1 MRNAMD
7 RLPIPQATDEITA
20 DWLNAKLPPELL
32 HGSRVAE
39 VRAEVLGVGEGFA
52 SALARLE
59 VTTEAAGLLPPL
71 VAKFASGH
79 GNTRSLLSEV
89 GSYEKE
95 VRFYRELAER
105 VELPTPRCYVAE
117 YDQAS
122 GSFILIFEDL
132 APAAVGDQ
140 VAGATLAQAEAVVDA
155 LAQFH
160 SSWWNNKELMES
172 GWLPPPAA
180 LATRLVDVLD
190 EGMPAMRER
199 WGTRYPDLIALVERA
214 RKILPG
220 ILHLSMNA
228 PPPKPYTLVHG
239 DVRLDNIFFPSEAGG
254 RFAVI
259 DWQGAVLGQP
269 ASELAYW
276 LVTNLPPWL
285 RRQHERD
292 LVRRYHARLRER
304 GIRNYSLR
312 SLRMAYRNGTVLLVY
327 AAPVLGGTSLDFS
340 SERGTAL
347 AEAMVERVDAALRD
361 CNAGRVLWTMPWVLR
376 GVFAWDAVKRATA
389 RLFRR

>member
-1 MRNAMD
+1 MHKVMD
-7 RLPIPQATDEITA
+7 ASFIPQATDEITA
-20 DWLNAKLPPELL
+20 DWLNAKLPPALL
-32 HGSRVAE
+32 GGTRVAG
-39 VRAEVLGVGEGFA
+39 VKAQALGVGEGFA

-59 VTTEAAGLLPPL
+59 LTTETGRALPPL
-71 VAKFASGH
+71 VAKFASGY
-79 GNTRSLLSEV
+79 GNTRNLLSEV

-95 VRFYRELAER
+95 VRFYRELAAR
-105 VELPTPRCYVAE
+105 VELPTPECYVAE
-117 YDQAS
+117 YDPAS

-132 APAAVGDQ
+132 APAAIGDQ
-140 VAGATLAQAEAVVDA
+140 VAGATLAQAETVVDA

-160 SSWWNNKELMES
+160 ASWWNSKELMEK

-180 LATRLVDVLD
+180 LATRLIDVLD
-190 EGMPAMRER
+190 EGMPAMHER
-199 WGTRYPDLIALVERA
+199 WGARYPDLIALVERA

-220 ILHLSMNA
+220 ILHVSMNA

-276 LVTNLPPWL
+276 LVTNLPPDL
-285 RRQHERD
+285 RRQHESD
-292 LVRRYHARLRER
+292 LVRRYHARLEEH
-304 GIRNYSLR
+304 GIRGYSQR
-312 SLRMAYRNGTVLLVY
+312 SLRMAYRNGTVLLVF

-361 CNAGRVLWTMPWVLR
+361 CNARRVLWMMPWVIR
-376 GVFAWDAVKRATA
+376 GVFAWDAVKRAAA
-389 RLFRR
+389 RPFAR